1 MIAAP
6 IAAPPQSV
14 TCTTSDPEAAAAFI
28 RSAHGIESRVEGLR
42 SDQPVT
48 LSHVVIGP
56 VSLGTAHLPCSVE
69 FESESSPSFV
79 VSHLKS
85 GDMRLGRETRAETC
99 AAGDIVLALRP
110 GRPCRAHL
118 VDADV
123 ALAALTPGALADIT
137 GDQDDGRGPVR
148 FLSGRPRSAAA
159 ASQWT
164 TAVDYV
170 TATLEARTGIA
181 NSELVVGGAVR
192 LLATTMLHVFPNTY
206 ADVEDDPFESMDTSP
221 PMLRRAI
228 EFMHANCTR
237 DIGMGEVAK
246 ALNVTPR
253 AVQYMFRRHLDMS
266 PMTYLR
272 QIRLRRAHRDL
283 LAGDPTRDTVAEI
296 AIRWG
301 FAHTGRFSQVYRTE
315 FGQSPS
321 VTLRG

>member
-1 MIAAP
+1 MTAVLG
-6 IAAPPQSV
+6 APPQSV

-28 RSAHGIESRVEGLR
+28 RSAHGIESRVAGLR

-137 GDQDDGRGPVR
+137 GDQDDSRGPVR

-170 TATLEARTGIA
+170 TATLEARTGVA

-192 LLATTMLHVFPNTY
+192 LLATTLLHVFPNTY

-266 PMTYLR
+266 PMAYLR

-283 LAGDPTRDTVAEI
+283 LAGDPTRETVAEI

-301 FAHTGRFSQVYRTE
+301 FAHTGRFSQVYRSE

>member
-1 MIAAP
+1 MTAVLDALP
-6 IAAPPQSV
+6 RST

-28 RSAHGIESRVEGLR
+28 GSAHGIRSRVTGMR
-42 SDQPVT
+42 SDRPVT
-48 LSHVVIGP
+48 LSHVVMGP
-56 VSLGTAHLPCSVE
+56 VAIGTAHLPCALE
-69 FESESSPSFV
+69 FEFEYSPSFV
-79 VSHLKS
+79 VTHLKAGS
-85 GDMRLGRETRAETC
+85 MRLGRDSRAETC
-99 AAGDIVLALRP
+99 ATGDVVLAIRP
-110 GRPCRAHL
+110 GRPCRAQ
-118 VDADV
+118 VVNAEV
-123 ALAALTPGALADIT
+123 SLAALTPAALTDVTGASL
-137 GDQDDGRGPVR
+137 DGREPVR
-148 FLSGRPRSAAA
+148 FISGRPRSAAA
-159 ASQWT
+159 AAQWA

-170 TATLEARTGIA
+170 TATLEARAGLA
-181 NSELVVGGAVR
+181 NSDLVVGGAIR
-192 LLATTMLHVFPNTY
+192 LLSTTMLHVFPNTY
-206 ADVEDDPFESMDTSP
+206 ADAEDDPLENMDTSP

-228 EFMHANCTR
+228 EFMHANCAR
-237 DIGMGEVAK
+237 DIGMGDVAR

-301 FAHTGRFSQVYRTE
+301 FAHTGRFSQVYRNE

>member
-1 MIAAP
+1 MTSV

-14 TCTTSDPEAAAAFI
+14 TCTTSDPEAAAAFV
-28 RSAHGIESRVEGLR
+28 RSAHGIEGRIAGLR
-42 SDQPVT
+42 SDRPVT

-69 FESESSPSFV
+69 FESESSSSYV

-85 GDMRLGRETRAETC
+85 GNMRLGRDTRAETC
-99 AAGDIVLALRP
+99 ATGDIVLAIRP

-118 VDADV
+118 VDAEV
-123 ALAALTPGALADIT
+123 SLAALTPGALADVV
-137 GDQDDGRGPVR
+137 GDEEDGREPVR

-159 ASQWT
+159 AAQWT

-181 NSELVVGGAVR
+181 NCELVVGGAVR

-206 ADVEDDPFESMDTSP
+206 VDVEDDPLESMDTSP

-237 DIGMGEVAK
+237 DIGMSEVAK

-283 LAGDPTRDTVAEI
+283 LAGDPIRDTVAEI

>member
-1 MIAAP
+1 
-6 IAAPPQSV
+6 
-14 TCTTSDPEAAAAFI
+14 
-28 RSAHGIESRVEGLR
+28 
-42 SDQPVT
+42 
-48 LSHVVIGP
+48 
-56 VSLGTAHLPCSVE
+56 
-69 FESESSPSFV
+69 
-79 VSHLKS
+79 
-85 GDMRLGRETRAETC
+85 MRLGRTTRAETC
-99 AAGDIVLALRP
+99 ATGDIVLAIRP

-118 VDADV
+118 VDAEV
-123 ALAALTPGALADIT
+123 SLAALTPDPLADVV
-137 GDQDDGRGPVR
+137 GDEEDGREPVR

-159 ASQWT
+159 AAQWT

-170 TATLEARTGIA
+170 TATLEARTGVA
-181 NSELVVGGAVR
+181 NCELVVGGAVR

-246 ALNVTPR
+246 TLNVTPR

-283 LAGDPTRDTVAEI
+283 LAGNPTRDTVAEDRDSLGVRPHRTVQPGLPHRVRPVTERH
-296 AIRWG
+296 AAGLRLS
-301 FAHTGRFSQVYRTE
+301 AVVVSASGRHLHQGLVAPRRLRAGVTDPVHLHDRGHARE
-315 FGQSPS
+315 HHEDGHHRGQH
-321 VTLRG
+321 R

>member
-1 MIAAP
+1 MTSVLDTL
-6 IAAPPQSV
+6 PQST

-28 RSAHGIESRVEGLR
+28 RSAHGIRGRLTGLR
-42 SDQPVT
+42 DDRPAT
-48 LSHVVIGP
+48 LSHVVMGP
-56 VSLGTAHLPCSVE
+56 VSLGTAQLPCSVE
-69 FESESSPSFV
+69 FESDSSPCFV

-85 GDMRLGRETRAETC
+85 GNMRLGRDMRAETC
-99 AAGDIVLALRP
+99 ATGDIVLALRP
-110 GRPCRAHL
+110 GRPCHARL
-118 VDADV
+118 VDAEV
-123 ALAALTPGALADIT
+123 SLAALTPGALT
-137 GDQDDGRGPVR
+137 GIVGDEQDGQEPLR
-148 FLSGRPRSAAA
+148 FISGRPRSAAA
-159 ASQWT
+159 AAQWE

-170 TATLEARTGIA
+170 TATLEARAGIA
-181 NSELVVGGAVR
+181 DSELVVGGAVR
-192 LLATTMLHVFPNTY
+192 LLAITMLHVFPNTY
-206 ADVEDDPFESMDTSP
+206 ADADDDQLDSMETSP

-228 EFMHANCTR
+228 EFMHANCSR
-237 DIGMGEVAK
+237 DIGMLEVAR

-283 LAGDPTRDTVAEI
+283 LAGDPARDTVAEI

-301 FAHTGRFSQVYRTE
+301 FAHTGRFSQVYRAE